1 MIQRIQSLW
10 MFLAVVCLG
19 LCFLFP
25 VASYTIDFT
34 ESQKVVAQL
43 DLLPKDGPD
52 FSKALAAGEPVVQY
66 YQGEQAP
73 SMWPLVT
80 MVCVVIALTLLS
92 IFLYK
97 RRTLQMRM
105 VSVAFLLNVV
115 YAFLLFFWA
124 VDAYSDPLMLMFTQT
139 ESHVSWGVSA
149 FLPLASLVFLFLAQR
164 AIRRD
169 EALVRAADRLRG

>member
-1 MIQRIQSLW
+1 M
-10 MFLAVVCLG
+10 VCMG

-25 VASYTIDFT
+25 VVRYTIDFT
-34 ESQKVVAQL
+34 ESQQVVAQL
-43 DLLPKDGPD
+43 DLVAKDGPH
-52 FSKALAAGEPVVQY
+52 FSKALAAGEPTVQFF
-66 YQGEQAP
+66 QGEEGP

-80 MVCVVIALTLLS
+80 MVCVVMAMVLLC

-105 VSVAFLLNVV
+105 ASVAFLLNVV

-124 VDAYSDPLMLMFTQT
+124 VDSYADHLQTLFTQT
-139 ESHVSWGVSA
+139 EQHVSWNVGA
-149 FLPLASLVFLFLAQR
+149 FLPLVSLVMLFLAQR

-169 EALVRAADRLRG
+169 EAMVRAADRLR